1 MSLNTNS
8 IGSMYKSE
16 GKTVFTPACT
26 HPESQLS
33 SRSRTGRAKL
43 VVRRSQLCKPIWLG
57 FLYCR
62 FRFSADRN
70 GLGPGRQQMYERGE
84 DWRDRAARDPVFPA
98 LPFRCL
104 YRLSC
109 LISNFTLQTVISTVQ
124 FARSHVLSTGQWTQ
138 PHSTLPVTF
147 VYVPSPDRQALAF
160 SWSTGTDRSCTTG
173 DG

>member
-70 GLGPGRQQMYERGE
+70 GLGAAA
-84 DWRDRAARDPVFPA
+84 DRFSARDPVFPA

-124 FARSHVLSTGQWTQ
+124 FARSYVLSTGQWTQ

>member
-1 MSLNTNS
+1 MR
-8 IGSMYKSE
+8 KSDR
-16 GKTVFTPACT
+16 KTVFTPACT
-26 HPESQLS
+26 HPKNQL
-33 SRSRTGRAKL
+33 SRSR
-43 VVRRSQLCKPIWLG
+43 VVRQSQLCKPIWLPVTVVSG
-57 FLYCR
+57 FR
-62 FRFSADRN
+62 QTGMDS
-70 GLGPGRQQMYERGE
+70 GRQQMYERGE

-124 FARSHVLSTGQWTQ
+124 FARSYVLSTGQWTQ

-160 SWSTGTDRSCTTG
+160 SWSTDRSCTTG